1 MREPIHIGAVVEE
14 VMKEFGHALG
24 EGCMIE
30 DGAEVCV
37 YRNDVTTALQRLDER
52 RRRAGLVFCTRHRG
66 RFRSTNRK
74 SRLRR

>member
-1 MREPIHIGAVVEE
+1 MREPIHIGAVVKQ
-14 VMKEFGHALG
+14 VMKEFGQALV
-24 EGCMIE
+24 IE
-30 DGAEVCV
+30 DGAEVRV

-52 RRRAGLVFCTRHRG
+52 RRRAGLVFCTRDRG